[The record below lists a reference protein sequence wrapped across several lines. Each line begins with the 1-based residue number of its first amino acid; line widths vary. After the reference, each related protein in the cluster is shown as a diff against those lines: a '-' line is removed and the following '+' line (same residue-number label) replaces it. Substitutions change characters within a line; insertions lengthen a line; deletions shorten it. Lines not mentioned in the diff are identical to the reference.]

1 MTLTAAEQ
9 FFYDHAGFSVRVSE
23 GETTEEG
30 HLRSARELAVA
41 EQWARDQMAVV
52 EWEDDDVAHLYYDR
66 ETRYYGC
73 IVVVGNVTES
83 LWGIDLA
90 GYDDPYKRVVV
101 AELASQV
108 MYVVTERAELDAYMD
123 GCYGYPAAS

>member
-1 MTLTAAEQ
+1 MDSLSAAEQ

-23 GETTEEG
+23 GETTEDG
-30 HLRSARELAVA
+30 RLRTARELAAA
-41 EQWARDQMAVV
+41 EQWARDQMAVI

-66 ETRYYGC
+66 ASDRDTHYYGC
-73 IVVVGNVTES
+73 IVIVGNVTES
-83 LWGIDLA
+83 LWGIDLIDW
-90 GYDDPYKRVVV
+90 DDPYKRVVV

-123 GCYGYPAAS
+123 GCYG